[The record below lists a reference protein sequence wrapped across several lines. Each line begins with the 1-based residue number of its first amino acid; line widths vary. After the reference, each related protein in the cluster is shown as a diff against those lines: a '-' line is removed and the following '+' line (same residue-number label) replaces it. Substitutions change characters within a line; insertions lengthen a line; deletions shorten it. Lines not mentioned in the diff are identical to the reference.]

1 MMLSI
6 MSVVF
11 DSLNGLCWL
20 WLFAMIQFLAYGLLV
35 GGMIVKTREM
45 KS

>member
-1 MMLSI
+1 
-6 MSVVF
+6 MSSVF
-11 DSLNGLCWL
+11 DFLNGLCWL

-35 GGMIVKTREM
+35 GGMIVKTSEM